1 MPSRVEWRGVGRHF
15 VSRDICVM
23 NTHTVGAMKV
33 TALSSVLSL
42 ALTLMEI
49 GAPSDFLNGWLKMA
63 LLGSTYMTM
72 HAAVTV
78 YSDLKGAAAA
88 DTTN

>member
-1 MPSRVEWRGVGRHF
+1 
-15 VSRDICVM
+15 M

-33 TALSSVLSL
+33 TALLSVLSL

-78 YSDLKGAAAA
+78 YSDLKGS
-88 DTTN
+88 DPRC